1 MLPLKTAWIAWMA
14 ATLPVYLWAARISF
28 PMRGWLLLALA
39 YPAVFVN
46 FAHGQNGFLIAGL
59 LAGGVL
65 MLDRRPLLAGVLFG
79 MLTLKPH
86 FGLLIPIVLLA
97 TGRWRTIAAACAT
110 TLLLCGVATL
120 AFGANAL
127 LVAGSE
133 AQKQEWLPKIA
144 EGACTATLAMTEPNG
159 RWDARGIEAT
169 LARDGDAFVL
179 RGTKR
184 YVVDGHAAEL
194 LVVAARTP
202 GSAGEQGVSLA
213 LVPADAAGVERKA
226 LPTVDQ
232 TRRQAEI
239 AFHDVRVP
247 ADALLG
253 AEGAAWPAL
262 SRVLD
267 LAAVALAAE
276 QVGGAQRA
284 LDLAVAYAKER
295 VQFGRVIGSFQ
306 AIKHKCADMMVA
318 VEAARSGLYLAACA
332 AAEGTDDLPRMASLA
347 KAYCSDAYFR
357 CAADDIQIHGG
368 VGFTWEYDCHLHFKR
383 AKSSET
389 LLGDAAH
396 HRELVA
402 RRIGL

>member
-1 MLPLKTAWIAWMA
+1 MNFAFTEEQQELRETARAFLAEHASSERVRA
-14 ATLPVYLWAARISF
+14 AMESE
-28 PMRGWLLLALA
+28 RGWDDALWRQLGSELGWTAVHIPEEYGGLGLGYVELVALLEIMGEHLVCSP
-39 YPAVFVN
+39 YF
-46 FAHGQNGFLIAGL
+46 
-59 LAGGVL
+59 
-65 MLDRRPLLAGVLFG
+65 
-79 MLTLKPH
+79 
-86 FGLLIPIVLLA
+86 
-97 TGRWRTIAAACAT
+97 
-110 TLLLCGVATL
+110 ATL

-202 GSAGEQGVSLA
+202 ESAGEQGVSLA

-284 LDLAVAYAKER
+284 LDMAVAYAKER